1 MSVRIASHFNP
12 APFATRTREFDKS
25 LAISKVLLKEPLPT
39 FTSST
44 NVFNPD
50 AIFLDRIDEV
60 IRGKDS
66 TVPTISLI
74 E

>member
-1 MSVRIASHFNP
+1 MASHFNP

-25 LAISKVLLKEPLPT
+25 LAISIVLLKEPLPT
-39 FTSST
+39 FTSRT

-50 AIFLDRIDEV
+50 AIFFDRMDEV
-60 IRGKDS
+60 MRGKDS